1 MAKQK
6 QKNLTKKEILGEFE
20 RMGNGISL
28 AFQEI
33 RTIKQHLIGLEN
45 LTMLLAK
52 FLKKEKEFEQF
63 ITDFYEKE
71 KAKINKIEKE
81 KEEAK

>member
-1 MAKQK
+1 VAKQK